1 LEQAEEVALLV
12 HLLFLTQLVQ
22 QVEAEGETLLALDYL
37 EARAVA
43 VAVTEVVAQA
53 LQAREVLAVLVQPTE
68 VQVVAVKARWVQM
81 QVVTLVVL
89 VVLVQL
95 Y

>member
-1 LEQAEEVALLV
+1 MV
-12 HLLFLTQLVQ
+12 
-22 QVEAEGETLLALDYL
+22 
-37 EARAVA
+37 
-43 VAVTEVVAQA
+43 
-53 LQAREVLAVLVQPTE
+53 VLVQPTE

-89 VVLVQL
+89 VVLVQP